1 MQSQSN
7 GANWPRA
14 ARNFQAD
21 DLEVRVYTTLDD
33 LAADAALEVNDLL
46 RAAIKEKGSAA
57 VILATGNSQIQ
68 FLKKLVALEGVDWG
82 RVTLFHMD
90 EYLGINAGHKASF
103 RHYLRERVESLV
115 RPKVF

>member
-21 DLEVRVYTTLDD
+21 DLDVRVYGTLDD
-33 LAADAALEVNDLL
+33 LAADAALEVNAHL

-68 FLKKLVALEGVDWG
+68 FLKKLVALEGVDWSK
-82 RVTLFHMD
+82 VTLFHID
-90 EYLGINAGHKASF
+90 EYLRLNGASEA
-103 RHYLRERVESLV
+103 RSGR
-115 RPKVF
+115 